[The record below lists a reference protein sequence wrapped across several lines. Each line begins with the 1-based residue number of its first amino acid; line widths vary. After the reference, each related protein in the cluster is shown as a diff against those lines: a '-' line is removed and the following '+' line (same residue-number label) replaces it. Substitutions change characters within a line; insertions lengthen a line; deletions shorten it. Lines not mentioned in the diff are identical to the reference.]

1 MNHGNSYK
9 ELFTDWVF
17 ADKDHERER
26 NKNSWILPLE
36 HTETKAEKKKNSL
49 MKRSNEAKNGIQN
62 TFYFGRFSTFKKTS
76 IKHKRGFLV
85 ECLRCKY
92 KNPRNRHSSVFLFF
106 SISIFFSLFSFL
118 FTKHDKLFSKS
129 TCYNEIRRTRKI
141 WAKVFRSKQNKQ
153 KNK

>member
-1 MNHGNSYK
+1 MHLYWSTLLYFRLTNRRYVMNHGNSYK

-17 ADKDHERER
+17 ADKDHEREP

-36 HTETKAEKKKNSL
+36 HSETKAEKKNSL

-106 SISIFFSLFSFL
+106 QFLLFFSSFLFFSLAKHETRQAL
-118 FTKHDKLFSKS
+118 F
-129 TCYNEIRRTRKI
+129 
-141 WAKVFRSKQNKQ
+141 
-153 KNK
+153 